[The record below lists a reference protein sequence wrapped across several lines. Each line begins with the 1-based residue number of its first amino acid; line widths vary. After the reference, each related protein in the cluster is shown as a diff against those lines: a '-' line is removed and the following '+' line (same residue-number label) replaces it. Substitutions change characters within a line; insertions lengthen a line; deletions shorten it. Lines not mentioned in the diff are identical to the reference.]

1 MRAFE
6 GLEEF
11 EKFKTEVLK
20 HVTGKANKKL
30 AKAFRPSSLLG
41 LRSKDLLHGSLPELR
56 PSMYR
61 PPNCTQKALNILA
74 RPQM

>member
-1 MRAFE
+1 MRTFD

-30 AKAFRPSSLLG
+30 AKAFRPSSNMDEKWK
-41 LRSKDLLHGSLPELR
+41 RSVEGKLSDPLIFAFIIKIWQEPR
-56 PSMYR
+56 R
-61 PPNCTQKALNILA
+61 
-74 RPQM
+74 